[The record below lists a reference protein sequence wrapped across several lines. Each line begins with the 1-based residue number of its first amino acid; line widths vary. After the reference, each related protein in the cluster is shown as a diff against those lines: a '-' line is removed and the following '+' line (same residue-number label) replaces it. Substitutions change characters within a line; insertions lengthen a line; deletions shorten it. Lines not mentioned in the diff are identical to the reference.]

1 MSAMITPVVAT
12 MMTPVMPH
20 ACGWSG
26 WGAIAVLCEREA
38 AQAEHKY

>member
-1 MSAMITPVVAT
+1 MVATVMAT

-20 ACGWSG
+20 GRGWCG

-38 AQAEHKY
+38 AQAEHKHER